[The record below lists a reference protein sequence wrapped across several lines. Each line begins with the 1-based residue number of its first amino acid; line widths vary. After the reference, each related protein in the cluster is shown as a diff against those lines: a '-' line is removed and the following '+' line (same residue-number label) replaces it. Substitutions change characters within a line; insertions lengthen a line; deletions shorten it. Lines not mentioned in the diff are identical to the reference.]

1 MAQLFE
7 EGKQSFRV
15 LLDFLVPGPLCVLI
29 PTYVSSLI
37 YSRYR
42 QVAPGYTSILQPL
55 GSEFDKLMWLDKG
68 TSRGEGFDCCNR
80 RTKN

>member
-42 QVAPGYTSILQPL
+42 QVAPGYIFGESSGPATYLPALGTLTSYPPEKIFP
-55 GSEFDKLMWLDKG
+55 KK
-68 TSRGEGFDCCNR
+68 
-80 RTKN
+80 K